1 MTRSRVMFT
10 TASGLGHI
18 HPVIPLARA
27 AEAAGDEVVFAV
39 PAEAEQTIGR
49 FGFRALTVP
58 YGDPAEIG
66 RAWSQLPREGLN
78 TYVVADIF
86 IGIHG
91 RAARQAIQH
100 ALTEFGADLMI
111 SNDFAALVAAE
122 VADVPSGF
130 LGITA
135 LDLEDLD
142 HARVIDAVDDLRQEA
157 GLRRS
162 GRMPYENGSR
172 YLSAVPP
179 LLWQD
184 PRRLPADWI
193 WFRHEDAEGPVRP
206 VAPASTN
213 RPRVYAT
220 LGSVAGANSFGRPV
234 FHDLASA
241 LGRIE
246 ADVLLTVG
254 PFETGQLTGVPPNVR
269 IRAYEAQSVAMQCD
283 VVVTHAGAGT
293 TVAALSRG
301 LPVVAVPM
309 FADQM
314 HNADRLATAGLGLR
328 VDPGQLISD
337 LPAAVEAVLTDPS
350 YRLRA
355 RQVAAEIGA
364 RPQPAAALDLLLGRR

>member
-1 MTRSRVMFT
+1 M
-10 TASGLGHI
+10 
-18 HPVIPLARA
+18 
-27 AEAAGDEVVFAV
+27 
-39 PAEAEQTIGR
+39 
-49 FGFRALTVP
+49 
-58 YGDPAEIG
+58 
-66 RAWSQLPREGLN
+66 
-78 TYVVADIF
+78 ADIF

-91 RAARQAIQH
+91 GAARPAIQQ
-100 ALTEFGADLMI
+100 ALTEYGADLMI
-111 SNDFAALVAAE
+111 STDFAALVAAE
-122 VADVPSGF
+122 VADVPSGY

-193 WFRHEDAEGPVRP
+193 WFRHEDAEGPVQP

-364 RPQPAAALDLLLGRR
+364 LAATGRGSRPASRPSMIFSARAVKARR

>member
-1 MTRSRVMFT
+1 MTRRVMFT

-18 HPVIPLARA
+18 NPLIPLARA
-27 AEAAGDEVVFAV
+27 AQSAGDEVVIAV
-39 PAEAEQTIGR
+39 PADAKQLIEQL
-49 FGFRALTVP
+49 GFRALTVP

-66 RAWSQLPREGLN
+66 RAWSQLPEEGRN

-91 RAARQAIQH
+91 RAARPAIQQ

-111 SNDFAALVAAE
+111 STDLAALVAAE
-122 VADVPSGF
+122 AAGVPSGY

-135 LDLEDLD
+135 LDMEDLD
-142 HARVIDAVDDLRQEA
+142 HARVIDAVDDLRLEA
-157 GLRRS
+157 GLQRS

-184 PRRLPADWI
+184 PRRLPPDWI
-193 WFRHEDAEGPVRP
+193 WFRHEDAEGPVQP
-206 VAPASTN
+206 VVPASSD

-220 LGSVAGANSFGRPV
+220 LGSVAGANALGRPV

-254 PFETGQLTGVPPNVR
+254 PFEIGQLAGVPANVR
-269 IRAYEAQSVAMQCD
+269 IRAYETQSVAMQCD

-301 LPVVAVPM
+301 LPLVAVPM

-314 HNADRLATAGLGLR
+314 HNADRLTSAGLGLR
-328 VDPGQLISD
+328 VDPEQLISE

-350 YRLRA
+350 YRAKA

-364 RPQPAAALDLLLGRR
+364 RPEPAAALDLLLGRH